1 MGTASYASYA
11 FAHLKRIFKQ
21 IPSQFNQKL
30 NCLSAC
36 LWMYVGVSVFLP
48 FHFSICGCAIV
59 CVCVYVFKTYI
70 ALITFVWGLWS
81 DVHLFSLS
89 WQRRASRLQ
98 EMRKSAFCFHLTH
111 NANIRL
117 NRLLTS
123 KALLS
128 LLVAYTRLYTLFC
141 LSVCPTII
149 LFLHV
154 CIDTRFTHQ
163 PCRRCTLGCRRSKY
177 TMGRNERKCTIS

>member
-1 MGTASYASYA
+1 MQISV
-11 FAHLKRIFKQ
+11 RDN
-21 IPSQFNQKL
+21 IPS
-30 NCLSAC
+30 NCSDTRSLLRYMSNDD
-36 LWMYVGVSVFLP
+36 Y
-48 FHFSICGCAIV
+48 SITSRFDAAPASPL
-59 CVCVYVFKTYI
+59 TYQ
-70 ALITFVWGLWS
+70 ALFWGLWS